1 MKLGI
6 LGPPQSGK
14 TSLFAALTRG
24 VAESG
29 SARGEK
35 VNLGSV
41 KVPDTR
47 LDRLRELYQPKKFT
61 PAKVDY
67 VDAPPLESGRAERG
81 ALAALAALRDVDA
94 FVLVLRAFED
104 PSVPHFQSG
113 VDAARDAGWLLSE
126 IILEDLDLVERR
138 LDRIEKAVKVGKK
151 PEDPNEYE
159 ALKLV
164 RAALEQERPARA
176 AGLSKTAERSL
187 RGFQL
192 LSMRP
197 WIVVVNA
204 DDATLKEKG
213 EAALVQ
219 PVAARFGDAAPPVI
233 ALSAKTEAELV
244 QLSDEDAREFMAVLG
259 IEEPGLTRMIHVSY
273 ATLGLISFFT
283 VGPDEVRAW
292 TVRDGALAPEAA
304 GAIHSDLERGFIRAE
319 VITYDDHI
327 RAGTMAKA
335 REQGLL
341 RTEGRDYRVR
351 DGDIVNI
358 RFSV

>member
-14 TSLFAALTRG
+14 TTLFAALTRG
-24 VAESG
+24 QAEQG

-35 VNLGSV
+35 VHLGSV
-41 KVPDTR
+41 QVPDAR
-47 LDRLRELYQPKKFT
+47 LERLRDMYQPKKYT

-67 VDAPPLESGRAERG
+67 IDAPPLDATHGERG
-81 ALAALAALRDVDA
+81 ALASLSALRDVDA
-94 FVLVLRAFED
+94 FVLVIRAFTD
-104 PSVPHFQSG
+104 PSVPHFKET
-113 VDAARDAGWLLSE
+113 VDAERDAGWLVSE
-126 IILEDLDLVERR
+126 LLLEDLAVVERR
-138 LDRIEKAVKVGKK
+138 LERIEKAVKVGKK

-159 ALKLV
+159 ALKKVKAVLD
-164 RAALEQERPARA
+164 AEGPARA
-176 AGLSKTAERSL
+176 AGLTPAQERSL

-192 LSMRP
+192 LSGRP

-204 DDATLKEKG
+204 DDEGLKRG
-213 EAALVQ
+213 EAALTE
-219 PVAARFGDAAPPVI
+219 PVRRKFSDPAPPVF

-244 QLSDEDAREFMAVLG
+244 TLPEADAREFMAVLG
-259 IEEPGLTRMIHVSY
+259 IEEPGLTRMIHLSY
-273 ATLGLISFFT
+273 AALGLISFFT

-292 TVRDGALAPEAA
+292 TVRAGTPAPEAA
-304 GAIHSDLERGFIRAE
+304 GTIHSDLERGFIRAE
-319 VITYDDHI
+319 VISYDDLI
-327 RAGTMAKA
+327 ASDTMAKA
-335 REQGLL
+335 RERGLL

>member
-14 TSLFAALTRG
+14 STLFAALTRG
-24 VAESG
+24 QAESG

-35 VNLGSV
+35 VHLGSV
-41 KVPDTR
+41 KVPDAR
-47 LDRLRELYQPKKFT
+47 LERLREMHSPKKFT

-67 VDAPPLESGRAERG
+67 VDAPPLETGRAERG
-81 ALAALAALRDVDA
+81 ALAALTALRDVDA

-104 PSVPHFQSG
+104 PSVPHFKER
-113 VDAARDAGWLLSE
+113 VDAVRDAGWLASE
-126 IILEDLDLVERR
+126 LILEDLAVVERR

-151 PEDPNEYE
+151 PEDPHEYE

-164 RAALEQERPARA
+164 RASLEAERPALA
-176 AGLSKTAERSL
+176 VELTTPQSRSI

-192 LSMRP
+192 MTMRP

-204 DDATLKEKG
+204 DEASMKQG
-213 EAALVQ
+213 EAALIG
-219 PVAARFGDAAPPVI
+219 PVAARFGDPKPPVI
-233 ALSAKTEAELV
+233 CLSAKTEAELV
-244 QLSDEDAREFMAVLG
+244 LLPDEEAREFMALLG
-259 IEEPGLTRMIHVSY
+259 IEEPGLTRMIRLSY
-273 ATLGLISFFT
+273 ETLGLISFFT

-292 TVRDGALAPEAA
+292 TVRDGASAPEAA
-304 GAIHSDLERGFIRAE
+304 GVIHSDLERGFIRAE
-319 VITYDDHI
+319 VIAYDDLI
-327 RAGTMAKA
+327 RAGTMVKA
-335 REQGLL
+335 REMGLL
-341 RTEGRDYRVR
+341 RTEGRDYKVR

>member
-14 TSLFAALTRG
+14 TTLFAALTRG
-24 VAESG
+24 QAQSG
-29 SARGEK
+29 SSRGEA
-35 VNLGSV
+35 VHLGSV
-41 KVPDTR
+41 KVPDAR
-47 LDRLRELYQPKKFT
+47 LDHLRDLYQPKKFT

-67 VDAPPLESGRAERG
+67 VDAPPLEAGRAERG
-81 ALAALAALRDVDA
+81 SLAALTALRDVDA
-94 FVLVLRAFED
+94 FVLVIRAFDD
-104 PSVPHFQSG
+104 PAVPHFQDG
-113 VDAARDAGWLLSE
+113 VDPARDAGWLLSE
-126 IILEDLDLVERR
+126 IILEDLAVVERR

-151 PEDPNEYE
+151 PEDPHEHE
-159 ALKLV
+159 ALKKV
-164 RAALEQERPARA
+164 CDALENERPARA
-176 AGLSKTAERSL
+176 AGLSAVGERAL

-204 DDATLKEKG
+204 DDARLKGG
-213 EAALVQ
+213 EASLTG
-219 PVAARFGDAAPPVI
+219 PVAARFGAEPPPVL

-244 QLSDEDAREFMAVLG
+244 QLADDDAREFMSVLG
-259 IEEPGLTRMIHVSY
+259 IAEPGLTRMIRVSY
-273 ATLGLISFFT
+273 ATLGLVSFFT

-319 VITYDDHI
+319 VIGYDDL
-327 RAGTMAKA
+327 AKTGGMPKA
-335 REQGLL
+335 REMGLL

-351 DGDIVNI
+351 DGDVVNV